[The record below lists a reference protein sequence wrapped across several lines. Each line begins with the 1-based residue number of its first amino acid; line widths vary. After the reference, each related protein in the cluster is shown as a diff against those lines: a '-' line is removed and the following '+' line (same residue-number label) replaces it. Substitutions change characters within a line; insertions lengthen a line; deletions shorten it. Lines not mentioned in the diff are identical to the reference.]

1 MQRVALLLGAFM
13 LWLLAIVGAIAVA
26 VWLRLSLQDT
36 RLLVIAV
43 AFVAFSGAFLPIFR
57 SGTNRKS

>member
-1 MQRVALLLGAFM
+1 MKRCVVLLGAFV

-36 RLLVIAV
+36 RLLVMAV
-43 AFVAFSGAFLPIFR
+43 AFIAFFGAFLPVLR
-57 SGTNRKS
+57 MTQNRKS

>member
-36 RLLVIAV
+36 RLLVMAV
-43 AFVAFSGAFLPIFR
+43 AFVAFFGAFLPVLR
-57 SGTNRKS
+57 MTQNRKP